1 MNANELADVLEELH
15 EQDKADG
22 VAHLAMPE
30 AAAIMLRQQQS
41 NIEALE
47 YEVKLWKTQAVQYR
61 AELGFKW
68 TGEIRQWSQ
77 E

>member
-1 MNANELADVLEELH
+1 MNANELANELERFESFNGDVFFGTC
-15 EQDKADG
+15 A
-22 VAHLAMPE
+22 V
-30 AAAIMLRQQQS
+30 MLRQQQS